1 MVTHHSF
8 PDSFVMMLGLLIIIF
23 PQQRKV
29 SMGMSFVL
37 VPKYSAT
44 TAKGF
49 LWLLNC
55 SVCLMFILLSEAETE
70 VLRQMQLTFV
80 QSGSHKVQKEVLIN
94 IFACFY

>member
-1 MVTHHSF
+1 MI
-8 PDSFVMMLGLLIIIF
+8 LGLLSIIF

-29 SMGMSFVL
+29 SLGVSFVL
-37 VPKYSAT
+37 VPKYSAP

-49 LWLLNC
+49 LWHLNC